1 MTFDN
6 RNALPDREY
15 ADMFNVHSPAP
26 GQNAEQQQGAQN
38 PTIAE
43 QQQSFAFQQSSS
55 VNIPSQTDVFQ
66 IGATETSRVDCDDSS
81 SIRPSKAKSD
91 ALKRKLINS
100 GQHYN
105 QICEFIYKLML
116 LVENK
121 EYAFFIGWAEA
132 GESIYVSLNQ
142 AYAQQ
147 VLPLFFKH
155 KKLNSFIRQL
165 NFYGF
170 VKNSDIVDP
179 SDTVLYFSH
188 PNFQSGRPDLLKK
201 IVRRRKGTIGVN
213 DNSNINYARSDIN
226 FTQSANNSTQSIQNI
241 IPTQSQANSCTG
253 CNQVMKAVGKLS
265 ENQNKTLKSITT
277 LLQQNQ
283 MLNQEMSD
291 LKKSLV
297 VQNGFFTSLINCIME
312 TNPNVLRNI
321 SSTML
326 ANRMSGVNT
335 STDLD
340 APSTDL
346 KNTLQTYQI
355 SLPAPI
361 MTNHTTDQQLQN
373 ILTQNTLLT
382 SVSTS
387 PQNVVNESANV
398 QSPQSSIDA
407 IDQIMSEIGIKPL
420 TPSNDKNINNNQ
432 VLMSHNQAF
441 TPFAQKNEEPQTKKF
456 KPADV
461 GNLQLSPNK
470 TITNL
475 INPATTNQNNT
486 NFESKDQQQS
496 NDSNSQNTTKK
507 SLNYFLNEIDISDYA
522 GTNHNFSLEN
532 NLGFF

>member
-1 MTFDN
+1 MWNTLKDYLMYKMTFGN

-43 QQQSFAFQQSSS
+43 QQKQSFAFQQSSS

-66 IGATETSRVDCDDSS
+66 TGATETSRVDCDDSS

-226 FTQSANNSTQSIQNI
+226 STQSANNSTQSIQNI

-297 VQNGFFTSLINCIME
+297 VQNGFFTSLISCIME

-340 APSTDL
+340 VPSTDL

-398 QSPQSSIDA
+398 PSPQSSIDA

-420 TPSNDKNINNNQ
+420 TPSNDKNINNNNQ
-432 VLMSHNQAF
+432 VLMSDNQAF
-441 TPFAQKNEEPQTKKF
+441 TAFAQKK
-456 KPADV
+456 
-461 GNLQLSPNK
+461 NK
-470 TITNL
+470 
-475 INPATTNQNNT
+475 A
-486 NFESKDQQQS
+486 S
-496 NDSNSQNTTKK
+496 NA
-507 SLNYFLNEIDISDYA
+507 F
-522 GTNHNFSLEN
+522 
-532 NLGFF
+532 